1 MKGWER
7 HFGTSDFI
15 EAMEELMKDNEYDAQ
30 LDMEIVE
37 VYEGDSKNPPH
48 VVIEMNE
55 PRDRIQYNY
64 DLWSESWWGW
74 LVDLDGNEFYFEP
87 YA

>member
-1 MKGWER
+1 M
-7 HFGTSDFI
+7 T
-15 EAMEELMKDNEYDAQ
+15 A
-30 LDMEIVE
+30 
-37 VYEGDSKNPPH
+37 KNPPH

>member
-1 MKGWER
+1 
-7 HFGTSDFI
+7 
-15 EAMEELMKDNEYDAQ
+15 MEELMKDNEYDAQ

>member
-1 MKGWER
+1 
-7 HFGTSDFI
+7 
-15 EAMEELMKDNEYDAQ
+15 MEELIKDNEYDAH
-30 LDMEIVE
+30 LTWKLSRCTRVTE
-37 VYEGDSKNPPH
+37 NPPH

-74 LVDLDGNEFYFEP
+74 YMDLDGNEFYFEP
-87 YA
+87 YG